1 MKRLLILIGIIMVL
15 AGCKKPRSYEYHI
28 GIENQTNTQ
37 LHFTLFTVK
46 GKSLDYYANS
56 SPFNGTS
63 PKVFTLEPDQSVILF
78 STDYEISNPCL
89 LVNEIFDSIQ
99 VVIDSST
106 SIHFKPESVENY
118 QKNIFSDNTNWSYL
132 ETEIDLKGNYS
143 TIGIQVDI
151 YHYFL
156 INDDDSEAF
165 VLQEK

>member
-1 MKRLLILIGIIMVL
+1 MKRLLILIGMILVL

-46 GKSLDYYANS
+46 GKNLDYYTNS

-63 PKVFTLEPDQSVILF
+63 PKVFMLEPHNSVILF

-106 SIHFKPESVENY
+106 SIHFNPESVENY
-118 QKNIFSDNTNWSYL
+118 QKNIFSDNTNWSDL
-132 ETEIDLKGNYS
+132 ETEIDLKGNYR
-143 TIGIQVDI
+143 TLGIQVDV

-156 INDDDSEAF
+156 IKNDDFGAF